1 MGTRPALRR
10 PCRGRCALA
19 GPPTGHLRLAN
30 VVEAGVF
37 PASTWGEADTRAYV
51 RGLSELDARRQGRP
65 GEDGVARALR
75 YLALVRSRRGEGQE
89 IAGTA
94 GAEVAGETVRL
105 WGAGT
110 LPGHRGRGAYR
121 ALVVGRCRHAHALGA
136 TLALTKANT
145 ASSAPI
151 LRNAGFRPVASER
164 RYALVI
170 SAQASTQG

>member
-1 MGTRPALRR
+1 M
-10 PCRGRCALA
+10 
-19 GPPTGHLRLAN
+19 
-30 VVEAGVF
+30 
-37 PASTWGEADTRAYV
+37 

-65 GEDGVARALR
+65 GEDGVACALR

-105 WGAGT
+105 WGART

-121 ALVVGRCRHAHALGA
+121 ALVVERCRHAHALGA
-136 TLALTKANT
+136 TLALTKATT

-151 LRNAGFRPVASER
+151 LRNAGFHPVASER

-170 SAQASTQG
+170 SA